1 MLNLLTSKVLTVG
14 DAIGGWRTIAE
25 AIAFR
30 ALFLAVYLIT
40 DKVLPAA
47 LVALGATLVLA
58 AVRLRTAPRK
68 WARVV
73 IPLAVVG
80 LSAALVGGTGHAV
93 DFYLPDLLPD
103 LVLGPVFLVS
113 MAIRFPVIGLLVG
126 GARGER
132 LEWRHDPARR
142 ALYQRCTAVFAAK
155 FVIAAALM
163 LGLYLAGQ
171 VVVLGI
177 VSMLATTP
185 ALAVCVYLCWRM
197 LRSDTD
203 RAVRTVESSRSL

>member
-1 MLNLLTSKVLTVG
+1 MNLLTSKALTVR
-14 DAIGGWRTIAE
+14 DAIGGWPTIAE

-30 ALFLAVYLIT
+30 ALFLAVYLLT

-47 LVALGATLVLA
+47 LVAFGAMLVLA
-58 AVRLRTAPRK
+58 VVRLRTAPRK

-73 IPLAVVG
+73 VPLAVVG
-80 LSAALVGGTGHAV
+80 LSAALVGGTGDAV
-93 DFYLPDLLPD
+93 NFYLPDIVPD
-103 LVLGPVFLVS
+103 LILGPVFLAS
-113 MAIRFPVIGLLVG
+113 MVIRFPVIGLLVG

-155 FVIAAALM
+155 FMIAAAIM

-171 VVVLGI
+171 VVALAT

-185 ALAVCVYLCWRM
+185 ALAVCVYLCWRI
-197 LRSDTD
+197 LRT
-203 RAVRTVESSRSL
+203 L